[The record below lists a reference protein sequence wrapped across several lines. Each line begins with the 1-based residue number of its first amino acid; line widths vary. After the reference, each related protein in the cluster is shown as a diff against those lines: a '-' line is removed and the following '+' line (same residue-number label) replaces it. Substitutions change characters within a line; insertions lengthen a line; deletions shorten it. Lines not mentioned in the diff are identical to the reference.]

1 MLVTYLKIWS
11 QKCPISVIPYHLIG
25 SKAGVVTSDDKCYHK
40 EMLRFYCMSANVLRK
55 WDSGIFT
62 HNVIWRL
69 LLVWHP
75 TVRYQPEWYSLS
87 SLISRCGT
95 REWSKPNERLIK
107 SSLTGQTFERLY
119 CFSRAYVTMLNALGK
134 HSFGTPRHDDVIK
147 WIRFPRY
154 WTFVRGIHRSI
165 PLTKASDA
173 ELWCFL
179 WSAPEQTVE

>member
-1 MLVTYLKIWS
+1 MVSNAANVSIWWR
-11 QKCPISVIPYHLIG
+11 HH
-25 SKAGVVTSDDKCYHK
+25 DK
-40 EMLRFYCMSANVLRK
+40 EMLMFYRMAANVFSK
-55 WDSGIFT
+55 WDSGIDAR
-62 HNVIWRL
+62 NVTWRL

-75 TVRYQPEWYSLS
+75 TVYYQPEWYSLS

-134 HSFGTPRHDDVIK
+134 HSFGTPHHDDVIK
-147 WIRFPRY
+147 WKRFPRY
-154 WTFVRGIHRSI
+154 WTFVRGIHRWI
-165 PLTKASDA
+165 TEASDA